1 MKLTSILIIALAT
14 QATQSLA
21 QAQDS
26 TKTNRRVVTETV
38 KGTILD
44 KNTRLP
50 IIGATIVLSSNGN
63 TKSVSTD
70 QQGEFRL
77 LQVPVG
83 RQVLQIRM
91 AGYRQEELSE
101 LLITSGRENVLN
113 IEMEPQANTLN
124 EAVVYANTGKQPL
137 NQMAM
142 TSGRSFSPEETN
154 RYAGAFLTPQEW
166 HRVFP
171 ESLLEVMTMR

>member
-26 TKTNRRVVTETV
+26 TKTNLRVVTETV
-38 KGTILD
+38 KGTVLD

-50 IIGATIVLSSNGN
+50 IVGATIVLSSNGN

-70 QQGEFRL
+70 QQGIFRL

-83 RQVLQIRM
+83 RQVMQI
-91 AGYRQEELSE
+91 
-101 LLITSGRENVLN
+101 
-113 IEMEPQANTLN
+113 
-124 EAVVYANTGKQPL
+124 
-137 NQMAM
+137 
-142 TSGRSFSPEETN
+142 
-154 RYAGAFLTPQEW
+154 
-166 HRVFP
+166 
-171 ESLLEVMTMR
+171 